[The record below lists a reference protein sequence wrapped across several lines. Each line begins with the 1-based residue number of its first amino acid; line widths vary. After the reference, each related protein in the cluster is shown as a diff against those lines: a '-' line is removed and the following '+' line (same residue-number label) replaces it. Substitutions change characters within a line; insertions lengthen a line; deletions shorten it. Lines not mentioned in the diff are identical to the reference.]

1 MIHCQ
6 QVAEIENANAVLL
19 PQSEIKGAFERYRV
33 CDVREFA
40 VDDGNVLSAWAG
52 VVRPLSVCAE
62 WRKKYDAEYDR
73 FHFYCPLIAT

>member
-6 QVAEIENANAVLL
+6 QVAEIEYANAVLL

-33 CDVREFA
+33 CDVSECV
-40 VDDGNVLSAWAG
+40 VDVCNVLSARRNG
-52 VVRPLSVCAE
+52 VRPLRVCAG
-62 WRKKYDAEYDR
+62 WREKYDAEYDR